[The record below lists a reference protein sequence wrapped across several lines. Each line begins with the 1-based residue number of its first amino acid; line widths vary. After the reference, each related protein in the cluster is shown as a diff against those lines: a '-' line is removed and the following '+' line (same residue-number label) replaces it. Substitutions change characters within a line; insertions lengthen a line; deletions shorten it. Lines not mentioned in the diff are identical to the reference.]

1 MQHYGLMALL
11 LVSCWANAHNIV
23 VGQPLPS
30 VFIADKGEMRL
41 DSGKID
47 YQKWNSLTLTG
58 KTRLIIHVAG
68 RLSAKEQSAA
78 LIDALQHA
86 NLPKKQFQTTT
97 IVNTD
102 DALPG
107 SSLFVVNSIRASKK
121 ASPWEQFIIDSSGV
135 AQHRWQ
141 LKPEGA
147 AVIVLDQKGQV
158 KFAKDTAL
166 SANEVSQ
173 VIATL
178 RALAG

>member
-1 MQHYGLMALL
+1 MQRYGLMALF
-11 LVSCWANAHNIV
+11 LVSCWASAHNIV
-23 VGQPLPS
+23 IGQPLPS

-41 DSGKID
+41 EGGKVN
-47 YQKWNSLTLTG
+47 YQKWNSLSLPG
-58 KTRLIIHVAG
+58 RTRLVIHVAG
-68 RLSAKEQSAA
+68 RLSAKEQSAP
-78 LIDALQHA
+78 LIAALQRA
-86 NLPKKQFQTTT
+86 NLPQDRFQTTT

-107 SSLFVVNSIRASKK
+107 SSLFVINSIRSSKK
-121 ASPWEQFIIDSSGV
+121 ASPWQQFIIDSSGV

-147 AVIVLDQKGQV
+147 AVIVLDPDGQV

-166 SANEVSQ
+166 SADDVSQ

-178 RALAG
+178 RALTG

>member
-1 MQHYGLMALL
+1 MQRYGLMALL
-11 LVSCWANAHNIV
+11 LVSCWAKAHNIII
-23 VGQPLPS
+23 GQPVPS

-41 DSGKID
+41 DGGKVH
-47 YQKWNSLTLTG
+47 YQKWNSLSLTG
-58 KTRLIIHVAG
+58 KARLIIHVAG
-68 RLSAKEQSAA
+68 RLSAKKQSAP
-78 LIDALQHA
+78 LIEALQHA
-86 NLPKKQFQTTT
+86 SLPQDRFQTTT

-107 SSLFVVNSIRASKK
+107 SSLFVINSIRSSKK
-121 ASPWEQFIIDSSGV
+121 ASPWQQFIIDSSGV
-135 AQHRWQ
+135 AQHRWR

-147 AVIVLDQKGQV
+147 AVIVLDQEGQV

-166 SANEVSQ
+166 SKKDVAQ